1 MGKKKGGKGKKEKP
15 EDGLPPPPDLDSQKE
30 GAREALL
37 TFRQVISSRAYYKFC
52 QLCTHNSLL
61 FLLYRIQGK
70 EDSILTYEEEAEN
83 FKDRN
88 YRQKEK
94 VLYS

>member
-1 MGKKKGGKGKKEKP
+1 M
-15 EDGLPPPPDLDSQKE
+15 
-30 GAREALL
+30 
-37 TFRQVISSRAYYKFC
+37 
-52 QLCTHNSLL
+52 

-94 VLYS
+94 VLVASYNTTFAEKTFFV

>member
-1 MGKKKGGKGKKEKP
+1 M
-15 EDGLPPPPDLDSQKE
+15 
-30 GAREALL
+30 
-37 TFRQVISSRAYYKFC
+37 
-52 QLCTHNSLL
+52 

-94 VLYS
+94 VIVEEWLNTIIQHLRKKHSLFNGRGWLSCACFLCTIATELRPADGSDGLQEGDAAAGPGV